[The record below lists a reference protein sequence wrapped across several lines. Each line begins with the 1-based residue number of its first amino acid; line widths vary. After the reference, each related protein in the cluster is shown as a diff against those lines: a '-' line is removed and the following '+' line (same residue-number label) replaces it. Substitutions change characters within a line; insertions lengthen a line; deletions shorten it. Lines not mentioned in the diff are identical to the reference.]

1 MICTFPGDVGFWQA
15 AIRDPDDPEYAALVE
30 AVKAPRVFGIE
41 LLYTDHE
48 GSQRTITFFILAPR
62 GDDKWL
68 CSEARHWNLDRP
80 DPR

>member
-1 MICTFPGDVGFWQA
+1 M
-15 AIRDPDDPEYAALVE
+15 
-30 AVKAPRVFGIE
+30 KAPRVFGIE

>member
-1 MICTFPGDVGFWQA
+1 MTTLPGDVA
-15 AIRDPDDPEYAALVE
+15 TALVE
-30 AVKAPRVFGIE
+30 VIKAPRVFRIE

-48 GSQRTITFFILAPR
+48 GGQRTITFFILAPH